1 MASGLVIRSGEG
13 ETITDRPER
22 TIRVLVE
29 HEALT
34 LSLFRYEPGE
44 KGPDPHVHRR
54 HTDAFYVLEG
64 ALELGLGPEVARI
77 DGMPGTLAA
86 APPNVVHTFRNASDR
101 TTLFLNVHTPSM
113 GFADMLRAA
122 HEGGEED
129 AAHFDQYDPP
139 EDGGRP
145 LADAVLRGPGEGSRA
160 VLDGVTTLA
169 KLEGADADGQLSLV
183 EVELEPG
190 ATYAEPADGQV
201 DVLYVL
207 AGRVSVAAGS
217 DARPGDVVVGPG
229 SVRNDGSSDARLL
242 SLGST

>member
-1 MASGLVIRSGEG
+1 MASGFVIRAGEG

-64 ALELGLGPEVARI
+64 ELELGLGAEVERI
-77 DGMPGTLAA
+77 PGTPGTLAA
-86 APPNVVHTFRNASDR
+86 APPHVVHTFRNASDR
-101 TTLFLNVHTPSM
+101 TTLFLNVHAPSM

-122 HEGGEED
+122 HEGGDPD
-129 AAHFDQYDPP
+129 AAHFDQFDPP

-145 LADAVLRGPGEGSRA
+145 LTDAVLRGPGKSGAEG
-160 VLDGVTTLA
+160 VDVDGCF
-169 KLEGADADGQLSLV
+169 SLV

-190 ATYAEPADGQV
+190 AAYAAPSSADAQL
-201 DVLYVL
+201 DVVYVL
-207 AGRVSVAAGS
+207 QGTVGAEDVDAG
-217 DARPGDVVVGPG
+217 PGDVLARSGPPPLRAVGAAP
-229 SVRNDGSSDARLL
+229 ARLL
-242 SLGST
+242 RLSPPARRA